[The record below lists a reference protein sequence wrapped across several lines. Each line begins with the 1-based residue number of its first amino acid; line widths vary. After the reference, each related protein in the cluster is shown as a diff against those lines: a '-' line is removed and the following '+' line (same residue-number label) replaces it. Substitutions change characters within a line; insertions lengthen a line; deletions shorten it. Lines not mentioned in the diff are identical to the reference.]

1 MKRFLYVTAAVTAF
15 LLCACGRDEYR
26 IHGRVT
32 SNDLEGIRV
41 FLVPIG
47 HEEPENVD
55 SLEIHNHEFSF
66 RGKEHRMC
74 EIRLHR
80 LHRDKGQNLLVAT
93 EPGDIYVTIG
103 PNSTGGGTPQND
115 SLQVWKDLTIQN
127 NMRYGELMEAG
138 KREEA
143 MAANTAYKERTRA
156 IAHAL
161 GDESIAGAFLLRLY
175 PEPKEQPKPQETE
188 PKQ

>member
-1 MKRFLYVTAAVTAF
+1 MRKVFLLAALAAAF
-15 LLCACGRDEYR
+15 LLTSCGHDQYR
-26 IHGRVT
+26 IHGRVA

-41 FLVPIG
+41 FLVPLG

-66 RGKEHRMC
+66 KGREHRIC

-103 PNSTGGGTPQND
+103 PDSHGGGTPQND
-115 SLQVWKDLTIQN
+115 SLQVWKDLTIETN
-127 NMRYGELMEAG
+127 KLSSELRAAGLKAEADSVRAVYRDRS
-138 KREEA
+138 RE
-143 MAANTAYKERTRA
+143 MAL
-156 IAHAL
+156 AL
-161 GDESIAGAFLLRLY
+161 GEESIVGAFLLSIY
-175 PEPKEQPKPQETE
+175 PLPKE
-188 PKQ
+188 

>member
-1 MKRFLYVTAAVTAF
+1 MKRTLILAALLAAAV
-15 LLCACGRDEYR
+15 LSSCGRDQYR

-32 SNDLEGIRV
+32 SNDLEGVRV
-41 FLVPIG
+41 FLVPVG

-66 RGKEHRMC
+66 KGNKHRMC
-74 EIRLHR
+74 AIRLHR

-115 SLQVWKDLTIQN
+115 SLQVWKDLTIEKN
-127 NMRYGELMEAG
+127 LRYGELYEAG
-138 KREEA
+138 RKDLA
-143 MAANTAYKERTRA
+143 DSLQAAYRERTRA
-156 IAHAL
+156 MALAL
-161 GDESIAGAFLLRLY
+161 GEESIAGAFLLSMY
-175 PEPKEQPKPQETE
+175 PLPQQP
-188 PKQ
+188 

>member
-1 MKRFLYVTAAVTAF
+1 MKKVFILAALAAV
-15 LLCACGRDEYR
+15 LLSACGRDQYR

-66 RGKEHRMC
+66 KGREHRMC

-80 LHRDKGQNLLVAT
+80 MHRDKGQNLLVAT

-103 PNSTGGGTPQND
+103 PDSHGGGTPQND
-115 SLQVWKDLTIQN
+115 SLQVWKDLTLEAN
-127 NMRYGELMEAG
+127 RLSSELRAAGMKVEADSIRAVY
-138 KREEA
+138 RERSRA
-143 MAANTAYKERTRA
+143 MALA
-156 IAHAL
+156 I
-161 GDESIAGAFLLRLY
+161 GEESIVGAFLLSMY
-175 PEPKEQPKPQETE
+175 PLPTE
-188 PKQ
+188 